1 VLTGTGGRG
10 TVKLMQPPSMA
21 ARPMM
26 IVIFRIA
33 AQLRILRDTG
43 PRDFRQG
50 LKLLWLLGGIK
61 VDNVRLSAQD
71 RSSAMRIDAGPDRF
85 AVLAPMRGLP
95 QHPR

>member
-1 VLTGTGGRG
+1 M
-10 TVKLMQPPSMA
+10 MQPPSMA

-33 AQLRILRDTG
+33 ALLRCSFEFSAIQAPAAFHKVFADE
-43 PRDFRQG
+43 
-50 LKLLWLLGGIK
+50 LKLLRLLGGIE